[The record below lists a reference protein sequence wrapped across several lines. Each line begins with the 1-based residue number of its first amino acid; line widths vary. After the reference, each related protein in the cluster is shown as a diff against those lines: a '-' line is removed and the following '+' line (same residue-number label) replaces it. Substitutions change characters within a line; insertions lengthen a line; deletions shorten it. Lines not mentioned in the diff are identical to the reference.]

1 MTLQRGEDMRLSGK
15 LAIITGSSRGIG
27 LSIATSFV
35 KEGAKVVICSRKKD
49 NIENAAETLREIYPN
64 QIFPYVL
71 NTSHIESLEVF
82 VKKVSDTH
90 GVPDILVNNAAAN
103 PYFGPLM
110 GLEWSAFDKTVAVN
124 LKGPLELSRRLVQ
137 LYTQKTLKNNENVTQ
152 LSITHISSIF
162 GLAAAP
168 LQGVYGMTKA
178 ALISLTKTMS
188 HEWGSLGVRV
198 NCIAPGLVDTHF
210 ASALISN
217 KGLTEKY
224 NERSAL
230 GRYGTPD
237 EISEM
242 AVYLASDT
250 SRYVTGQT
258 FIVDGGYSVG

>member
-1 MTLQRGEDMRLSGK
+1 MRLSGK
-15 LAIITGSSRGIG
+15 LAVVTGSSRGIG
-27 LSIATSFV
+27 LSIATSFAH
-35 KEGAKVVICSRKKD
+35 EGAEVIICSRKKD
-49 NIENAAETLREIYPN
+49 NIEQAAAALNKIYPN

-71 NTSHIESLEVF
+71 NTSHIESLEKF
-82 VKKVSDTH
+82 MKQISDTH
-90 GVPDILVNNAAAN
+90 GTPDILVNNAAAN

-110 GLEWSAFDKTVAVN
+110 GLEWSAFDKTIAVN
-124 LKGPLELSRRLVQ
+124 LKGPLELSRKLVQ
-137 LYTQKTLKNNENVTQ
+137 SHTQKTSANKERTAE
-152 LSITHISSIF
+152 LSIIHVSSIF

-230 GRYGTPD
+230 GRYGKPE

-242 AVYLASDT
+242 AVYLASDA

-258 FIVDGGYSVG
+258 FVVDGGYSVG